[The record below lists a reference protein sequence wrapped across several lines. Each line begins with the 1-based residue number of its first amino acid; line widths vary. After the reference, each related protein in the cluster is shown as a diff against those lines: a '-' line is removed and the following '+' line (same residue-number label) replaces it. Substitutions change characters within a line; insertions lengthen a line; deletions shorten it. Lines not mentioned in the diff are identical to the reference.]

1 MGYSVELT
9 CHVEAYPRPTI
20 NWVHEGIQLSTNQV
34 SFTISLS
41 GFYDQSQTNSALLI
55 VFWSVELTV
64 IIDNIPPALSLKWP
78 ACLLKFYRKQKRWKF
93 YDEKS

>member
-34 SFTISLS
+34 SMISEIL
-41 GFYDQSQTNSALLI
+41 FCQTTPIL
-55 VFWSVELTV
+55 V
-64 IIDNIPPALSLKWP
+64 
-78 ACLLKFYRKQKRWKF
+78 
-93 YDEKS
+93 

>member
-34 SFTISLS
+34 SFTLSLS
-41 GFYDQSQTNSALLI
+41 GFYDQSHRGKNFKL
-55 VFWSVELTV
+55 V
-64 IIDNIPPALSLKWP
+64 
-78 ACLLKFYRKQKRWKF
+78 
-93 YDEKS
+93 

>member
-34 SFTISLS
+34 SMISE
-41 GFYDQSQTNSALLI
+41 FYFVKLPILVKPQM
-55 VFWSVELTV
+55 
-64 IIDNIPPALSLKWP
+64 
-78 ACLLKFYRKQKRWKF
+78 
-93 YDEKS
+93 